1 MGTFAWWPRLG
12 CLGLG
17 LAAGWLAARAPLRC
31 KAAGLA
37 ADAAAAAAACM
48 AAQALLPT
56 PARTAMLYAGLG
68 ALWGQGAA
76 RPCPR
81 TGAAAACAW
90 LVLYLPFTGALAC
103 LGGGALALAAGFPAL
118 GAVAVPV
125 AAAPM
130 ALLQFGPE
138 GALACWAQRRC
149 WAGANARRC
158 AACCAAGSR
167 TCSRGGRAGASA
179 ESAAFIIPCR
189 GAKCKKSAGGVQA
202 LFPKKLQKSRPT
214 PLTTPVGVGYNSIRC
229 SRHGAAPLVLAR

>member
-1 MGTFAWWPRLG
+1 MVAAPGVPGARAG
-12 CLGLG
+12 GG
-17 LAAGWLAARAPLRC
+17 LAGGARA
-31 KAAGLA
+31 AAVQGGGLA
-37 ADAAAAAAACM
+37 ADAAAAAAACL
-48 AAQALLPT
+48 AAQALLPA

-103 LGGGALALAAGFPAL
+103 LGGGALTLAAGFPAL

-138 GALACWAQRRC
+138 GALGVL
-149 WAGANARRC
+149 GA
-158 AACCAAGSR
+158 AAAAGLAR
-167 TCSRGGRAGASA
+167 T
-179 ESAAFIIPCR
+179 P
-189 GAKCKKSAGGVQA
+189 
-202 LFPKKLQKSRPT
+202 
-214 PLTTPVGVGYNSIRC
+214 
-229 SRHGAAPLVLAR
+229 GAAPHAARPGAGPVRAVGALERALKALPSSYHAGRKMQKERGRCTGAFSKKVAKISPHPLDNPVVCRL

>member
-103 LGGGALALAAGFPAL
+103 LGGGALTLAAGFPAL

-138 GALACWAQRRC
+138 GAL
-149 WAGANARRC
+149 
-158 AACCAAGSR
+158 
-167 TCSRGGRAGASA
+167 
-179 ESAAFIIPCR
+179 
-189 GAKCKKSAGGVQA
+189 GV
-202 LFPKKLQKSRPT
+202 L
-214 PLTTPVGVGYNSIRC
+214 
-229 SRHGAAPLVLAR
+229 GAAALLGWRERPALRRMLRGREPDLFARWARWSEH

>member
-103 LGGGALALAAGFPAL
+103 LGGGALALAAGFP
-118 GAVAVPV
+118 
-125 AAAPM
+125 PM

-138 GALACWAQRRC
+138 GAL
-149 WAGANARRC
+149 
-158 AACCAAGSR
+158 
-167 TCSRGGRAGASA
+167 
-179 ESAAFIIPCR
+179 
-189 GAKCKKSAGGVQA
+189 GV
-202 LFPKKLQKSRPT
+202 L
-214 PLTTPVGVGYNSIRC
+214 
-229 SRHGAAPLVLAR
+229 GAAALLGWRERPALRRMLRGREPDLFARWARWSAR